1 MFETRNLILLFFCF
15 FLINPEGL
23 FAQKSQQTIYHDVP
37 FLQDYSIK
45 YYSNTDGP
53 RLLKVASDRNGNIQ
67 ILASNGLMKPFD
79 GQFLYPGTI
88 VPDASYRSM
97 AGKKMV
103 GIDSYQNQLVYLD
116 SKTVFSNAW
125 AGKLFSKHEMPD
137 AKIFVA
143 GADFIFLVSDG
154 KELKCIKNSQI
165 LWSGTVSDE
174 ITELRYSTETG
185 LFWILGTKSLNTFN
199 PNVTKLSK
207 VFEGEDFTSFDLTDK
222 GEAIFI
228 GTKNGY
234 IEFNTISNKQ
244 TSDIHRKLPCTDITS
259 VEYINGKVWFGS
271 TLGAFMLREDG
282 KYNYYNGERWLP
294 GNLVC
299 DIAQGPDNSVLIL
312 TDKGLGQICF
322 KSQTLG
328 EKALYYEEQ
337 VRQRHIRNGFNAS
350 WDGLK
355 HGNLSTGY
363 LSDSDNDGLW
373 TSMYLAGEVF
383 RYAVTKSEDAL
394 QNCRESLDA
403 MKRLYNINSNDI
415 GFPARSFERSGMI
428 EKLSDS
434 DRWRHAKDPEWDWKA
449 TTSSDEAIGHIFAL
463 AAMAELVDVPEI
475 QARAIHL
482 IDILMQHIVDHKMYL
497 VDFDGKPTTWGRWN
511 PEYVNARP
519 ENVGDRKICSSNII
533 SMLQTAYYFTKKEI
547 YKTKALEL
555 MDKYGYL
562 KNLMRPMKSIGTAP
576 ADADQLSKELSD
588 AWNHS
593 DDEMY
598 FLGYWGLYRY
608 ALNENLKAKYKESI
622 IDHWEIERIEKEGA
636 WNIFTALLGDRDY
649 DLNEAVWYLQEHP
662 LDLVEWDISNSHR
675 KDIQLITPN
684 FRAQTTEEVLPP
696 DERPIQ
702 RHNGNMFNMDR
713 IGANGTSESSAGD
726 IWLLPYWMGRY
737 LGVISEPVR
746 NLKYTK

>member
-1 MFETRNLILLFFCF
+1 MLETRTLVILFFCF
-15 FLINPEGL
+15 LLVNPEWIS
-23 FAQKSQQTIYHDVP
+23 AQNNKQSVYKDVP
-37 FLQDYSIK
+37 FLQEYSIK
-45 YYSNTDGP
+45 YYTTDASTQ
-53 RLLKVASDRNGNIQ
+53 LKKVASDRNGNVQ
-67 ILASNGLMKPFD
+67 ILSSEGLMKPFD

-88 VPDASYRSM
+88 VADASYRSM
-97 AGKKMV
+97 AGKKVV

-116 SKTVFSNAW
+116 GKTVFSNAW

-137 AKIFVA
+137 AKIFVG

-165 LWSGTVSDE
+165 IWSGTVSDG
-174 ITELRYSTETG
+174 ITELRYSTESG

-199 PNVTKLSK
+199 PNDAKLSK
-207 VFEGEDFTSFDLTDK
+207 VFDGADFTSFDLTDK
-222 GEAIFI
+222 GETIFI

-234 IEFNTISNKQ
+234 IEFNTISKKQ
-244 TSDIHRKLPCTDITS
+244 VGEIHRKLPCTDITS
-259 VEYINGKVWFGS
+259 VKYINGKAWFGS
-271 TLGAFMLREDG
+271 TFGAFMLREDG

-294 GNLVC
+294 GNRVC
-299 DIAQGPDNSVLIL
+299 DIAQGPDASVLIL

-322 KSQTLG
+322 KNQTLE

-383 RYAVTKSEDAL
+383 RYAVTHSEDAL

-403 MKRLYNINSNDI
+403 MKRLYTINSNDI

-463 AAMAELVDVPEI
+463 SAMAELIDVPEI

-519 ENVGDRKICSSNII
+519 VNVGDRKICSSNITA
-533 SMLQTAYYFTKKEI
+533 MLQTAYHFTHKEI

-555 MDKYGYL
+555 LTKYGYL
-562 KNLMRPMKSIGTAP
+562 ENLMRPMKSIGTAP
-576 ADADQLSKELSD
+576 PDADELSKELSNE
-588 AWNHS
+588 WNHS

-598 FLGYWGLYRY
+598 FIGYWGLYRY
-608 ALNENLKAKYKESI
+608 ALNDELKAKYKEAI
-622 IDHWEIERIEKEGA
+622 IDHWEIERPEKDGA

-662 LDLVEWDISNSHR
+662 MDLVEWDIMNSQR
-675 KDIQLITPN
+675 KDIELIAPN
-684 FRAQTTEEVLPP
+684 FRSQTTDEVLPP

-713 IGANGTSESSAGD
+713 QGANGTSESSAGD

-737 LGVISEPVR
+737 LGVISGPQ
-746 NLKYTK
+746 KK